1 MASRAKPKVAHF
13 LDVCL
18 HADGCM
24 GETGSGSLGCN
35 EMCLKHDGSKKAK
48 DWRGAEL
55 GRSVSKHCKH
65 GDLSLNP

>member
-1 MASRAKPKVAHF
+1 MASRAKPRVAHF

-18 HADGCM
+18 QVDGCM
-24 GETGSGSLGCN
+24 EETGSGSFGSN

-48 DWRGAEL
+48 DWREAEL

-65 GDLSLNP
+65 EDLSLNP